1 MSNSFSS
8 KTRGFTLVELLVV
21 IAIIGVLIALL
32 LPAIQAAREAARRSQ
47 CTNNLKQLGI
57 AFHNFHDTYKRMP
70 SNGYDSLWVAYKK
83 SGTQDRIDVVDV
95 YSVWVCLLP
104 FYEMTAVYDEIKTGC
119 ANLAAVNPYPTD
131 DSRYEKGRLVRTG
144 NWDYSNGG
152 GASPASLNMTPL
164 LCPSDSS
171 ALLAEGAQAT
181 GRTNY
186 RANMGDWMIGW
197 AWGEYANPRG
207 TFRPSWNNAGT
218 TKWADRSFN
227 AITDGL
233 SNTLYAS
240 EACVAKELLNNDITI
255 LGGVANEPSGNFI
268 HGNAASLCAA
278 KRGTQGLLNPTN
290 QVTGNHKGLRW
301 MDARIPY
308 TGFNAALPPNQP
320 SCRRET
326 ADGDKACYALTAS
339 SYHSGGANAALC
351 DGSVRFV
358 SETIDCGNITKKL
371 GEELGNTGE
380 GHKWTG
386 PSTVGVWGAAA
397 TPAHNETNSL

>member
-1 MSNSFSS
+1 MKCSFFT
-8 KTRGFTLVELLVV
+8 KIKGFTLVELLVV

-32 LPAIQAAREAARRSQ
+32 LPAIQAAREAARRAQ

-70 SNGYDSLWVAYKK
+70 GNGYDSLWVAYKK
-83 SGTQDRIDVVDV
+83 YGTQDRIDVVDV

-104 FYEMTAVYDEIKTGC
+104 FYEMTAVFDEIKSGC

-144 NWDYSNGG
+144 NWDYTNGG

-164 LCPSDSS
+164 LCPSDPF
-171 ALLAEGAQAT
+171 ALLAEGQQAT

-207 TFRPSWNNAGT
+207 TFRPSWNNNGT
-218 TKWADRSFN
+218 TKWSDRSFN
-227 AITDGL
+227 AITDGM

-240 EACVAKELLNNDITI
+240 EACVSKGTDNDITI
-255 LGGVANEPSGNFI
+255 LGGVAYEPSGNFI

-290 QVTGNHKGLRW
+290 LATPPHKGHRW

-320 SCRRET
+320 ACRRES
-326 ADGDKACYALTAS
+326 DDKNCYALTVS
-339 SYHSGGANAALC
+339 SYHAGGANAALC
-351 DGSVRFV
+351 DGAVRFI

-397 TPAHNETNSL
+397 TPAHKESNSL